1 MIEFA
6 QLSDNPGSAMEKI
19 RQIAVLSV
27 RRACGFGALG
37 IAMIM
42 WGLIYDPVLAFQSGA
57 VLTAIVAVI
66 LYYRAMQAPQRDHTQ
81 TEVWLLL
88 DKELRPPPDYARRIV
103 NSTLCDVYHQHARW
117 AIGIAALFAVISL
130 FSRMTLA

>member
-1 MIEFA
+1 MIEFP
-6 QLSDNPGSAMEKI
+6 QIGRRVSNAMDKI

-37 IAMIM
+37 IAMTM

-57 VLTAIVAVI
+57 LLTAMVAVI
-66 LYYRAMQAPQRDHTQ
+66 LYYRAMQAPQRDHTE

-88 DKELRPPPDYARRIV
+88 DKELRPPPAYAKRIV
-103 NSTLCDVYHQHARW
+103 NGTLGEVYREHARW
-117 AIGIAALFAVISL
+117 AVGIAALFAVISL
-130 FSRMTLA
+130 FSRMSFA

>member
-1 MIEFA
+1 
-6 QLSDNPGSAMEKI
+6 MEKI

-88 DKELRPPPDYARRIV
+88 DKELRPPPAYARRIV
-103 NSTLCDVYHQHARW
+103 NSTLVRRLSSACPLGGRHCRPVRGHLALQPDDARL
-117 AIGIAALFAVISL
+117 ACEIGAV
-130 FSRMTLA
+130 